1 MLTCYNTHMQT
12 PYGELNVGDVF
23 LAADS
28 SGARVEVVDVDLYA
42 SKQDALIQDWD
53 GRIRRIDWFKLMI
66 VRYYKGN

>member
-1 MLTCYNTHMQT
+1 MQT

-23 LAADS
+23 LAADG

-53 GRIRRIDWFKLMI
+53 GRIRRIDWFKLMT

>member
-1 MLTCYNTHMQT
+1 MQT